1 MPTLRDRGALHL
13 VAGKCKGNALLA
25 LALIQG
31 AAAAASQG
39 GDARD
44 SLSRLR
50 YGCMVAAV
58 APVPYMTEAQRLMR
72 AQGGHGVCKTADS
85 FRSSVRGCT
94 HLMEESHLA
103 EDTILRVRPTVAW
116 TELPDGAVLFAPES
130 EVYYSM
136 NQVAAAIWELI
147 AKADLTLDAL
157 CEQIQLRFPDENA
170 VEIRNDVKELLQDL
184 AANGLLIE
192 GAAAQVA

>member
-1 MPTLRDRGALHL
+1 
-13 VAGKCKGNALLA
+13 
-25 LALIQG
+25 
-31 AAAAASQG
+31 
-39 GDARD
+39 
-44 SLSRLR
+44 
-50 YGCMVAAV
+50 
-58 APVPYMTEAQRLMR
+58 
-72 AQGGHGVCKTADS
+72 
-85 FRSSVRGCT
+85 
-94 HLMEESHLA
+94 MEESHLA